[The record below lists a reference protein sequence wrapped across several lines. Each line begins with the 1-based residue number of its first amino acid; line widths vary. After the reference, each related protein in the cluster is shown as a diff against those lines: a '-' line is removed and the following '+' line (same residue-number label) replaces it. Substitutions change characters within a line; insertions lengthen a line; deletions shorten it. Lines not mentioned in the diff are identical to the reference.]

1 MDNDHSKRNN
11 FPSQL
16 AEHMPIAALCH
27 LNWVCWRA
35 VPQADGKTKKLPIS
49 PITGGAN
56 RNNNPS
62 DWGSFQ
68 QACDYLAANPDLTGL
83 GFVLTPE
90 SGMFFVDIDDALHDG
105 KWNDITNELIARLPG
120 AFVEVSQSG
129 RGVHIIGTGTPP
141 PGRRCKSAA
150 GFDIYPGEG
159 GNRFVALTG
168 TQATGSDS
176 TPLQAELN
184 AIFDDYL
191 GERASAQVDL
201 TDGPREDWS
210 GPEDDAELL
219 KMAMRSASMRSRFG
233 AGVTFKQLWE
243 CDEDALGAAYP
254 HDQGT
259 EPFDHSRADA
269 ALLQHL
275 AFWTG
280 CDAERMDRLFRQSG
294 LMRDKWDERPDY
306 IERSMSAAIAQQGD
320 VYRDR
325 AKRTQEAKQ
334 RTEAEMLRATVPA
347 APVAPAV
354 TVAESKVR
362 TCGGTAIYGHQSQ
375 EELFRGCVYV
385 SSHHGVLMPNGE
397 ILAPERFN
405 AMMPGGEYDLSQG
418 KTTRKPFEA
427 FTGSHFVDFPKADRL
442 AFRPER
448 PQREIT
454 KENGLAFVNAFV
466 PAPGARAQGDVMPF
480 LRHLELLLPDSKDRE
495 ILLSWCAAVV
505 QKPGVKAK
513 WAPVLIGTQGNG
525 KSLIG
530 DVLAYAVGRNHTV
543 KPRAD
548 QLGGRFNS
556 WIENK
561 LLAVIEEI
569 HTQGRREVMDALK
582 PLITEER
589 IEVEGKGR
597 DALMVDNRCNML
609 MCSNHRDAIMKTRDD
624 RRYAV
629 FYCAQQS
636 AEDKMRDGMDD
647 LYFKGLFTWLEEC
660 GGFAAVAHFLDQ
672 YVPSVSIRGCSP
684 HTSGTEQAIEESRSP
699 AQQAVLEAVDME
711 QDGFTGGMIT
721 AEALKVLL
729 DGHGIKVSTRTQG
742 KLLDELGYRK
752 HPMLPDGKI
761 WMLGRTVRVYSKRG
775 HPVEQLQDVRAQIER
790 QQQAMFKAKFAQA

>member
-1 MDNDHSKRNN
+1 MDNNSQKLNS
-11 FPSQL
+11 FSSESQL
-16 AEHMPIAALCH
+16 AAALR
-27 LNWVCWRA
+27 WRRRGFR
-35 VPQADGKTKKLPIS
+35 VLPVLPDSKKPALK
-49 PITGGAN
+49 
-56 RNNNPS
+56 
-62 DWGSFQ
+62 WGEFTTDQ
-68 QACDYLAANPDLTGL
+68 TDDRAKAHWTANPDHLVAVVADDCFIIDTDTELAEERYQGVIALLGPAPFCTMKTRRGHHYYYRLPKGFPRVASRGDSTDGYIDIKTGKSYVVVTGPGREELEYRGADQGEISFEQVQQVYQWGGEVWPFVEHVRTERREWGGDEFEL
-83 GFVLTPE
+83 GEAQEIVSHFYP
-90 SGMFFVDIDDALHDG
+90 IDELPHVHYETILSAI
-105 KWNDITNELIARLPG
+105 NDYFEGADVGCELICQFTEDPENQRETEYRYFTFTPGKQGGRSWSSVCHLARAEYG
-120 AFVEVSQSG
+120 ADLEAIAAKWRRL
-129 RGVHIIGTGTPP
+129 RGE
-141 PGRRCKSAA
+141 SAA
-150 GFDIYPGEG
+150 NMEQEFKK
-159 GNRFVALTG
+159 RF
-168 TQATGSDS
+168 
-176 TPLQAELN
+176 
-184 AIFDDYL
+184 
-191 GERASAQVDL
+191 
-201 TDGPREDWS
+201 
-210 GPEDDAELL
+210 
-219 KMAMRSASMRSRFG
+219 
-233 AGVTFKQLWE
+233 AGVVS
-243 CDEDALGAAYP
+243 P
-254 HDQGT
+254 
-259 EPFDHSRADA
+259 
-269 ALLQHL
+269 
-275 AFWTG
+275 
-280 CDAERMDRLFRQSG
+280 
-294 LMRDKWDERPDY
+294 
-306 IERSMSAAIAQQGD
+306 
-320 VYRDR
+320 
-325 AKRTQEAKQ
+325 
-334 RTEAEMLRATVPA
+334 VPVSPIPS
-347 APVAPAV
+347 PVV
-354 TVAESKVR
+354 VAEPKARIAS
-362 TCGGTAIYGHQSQ
+362 GTAIYNHHMQ
-375 EELFRGCVYV
+375 EEVFAGCVYV
-385 SSHHGVLMPNGE
+385 SSHHGVLMPNGS

-454 KENGLAFVNAFV
+454 KENGLTFVNAFV

-505 QKPGVKAK
+505 QKPGIKAK

-609 MCSNHRDAIMKTRDD
+609 MCSNHRDAIMKTKDD

-636 AEDKMRDGMDD
+636 AEDKQRDGMDD
-647 LYFKGLFTWLEEC
+647 LYFKKLFTWLEER
-660 GGFAAVAHFLDQ
+660 GGFAAVAHYLDQ

-699 AQQAVLEAVDME
+699 AQQAVLDAVDME
-711 QDGFTGGMIT
+711 QEGFTGGMIT
-721 AEALKVLL
+721 AEALGVLL
-729 DGHGIKVSTRTQG
+729 KDNGIKVSTRTQG
-742 KLLDELGYRK
+742 KLMDELGYRK

-761 WMLGRTVRVYSKRG
+761 WMLGRTVRVYSKKG
-775 HPVEQLQDVRAQIER
+775 HPVEQVRDVRAQIER

>member
-16 AEHMPIAALCH
+16 DAALK
-27 LNWVCWRA
+27 WRA
-35 VPQADGKTKKLPIS
+35 RGFSVLPILPGLKKPALKWGEFTTNQTDETVAAHWAMHPDHLVAVVAGDCFIVDCDDDEAEERYQGLIPFLGSAPFCTMKTRRGHHYYYRLPEGFPRVASRGDSAPGYIDIKTGKSYVVVTGPGREELEYRDADQGEISVHQVREIYKFNGEQWPFPERLQADHTEW
-49 PITGGAN
+49 TGGDEFTLGEM
-56 RNNNPS
+56 REILS
-62 DWGSFQ
+62 HIRIDELGYT
-68 QACDYLAANPDLTGL
+68 DYLAVAAGIHDKVDGDEIGL
-83 GFVLTPE
+83 EMLL
-90 SGMFFVDIDDALHDG
+90 DITEGVEHQIQTEG
-105 KWNDITNELIARLPG
+105 KWDSFT
-120 AFVEVSQSG
+120 SG
-129 RGVHIIGTGTPP
+129 RPGGVTWNTV
-141 PGRRCKSAA
+141 C
-150 GFDIYPGEG
+150 
-159 GNRFVALTG
+159 
-168 TQATGSDS
+168 
-176 TPLQAELN
+176 
-184 AIFDDYL
+184 
-191 GERASAQVDL
+191 
-201 TDGPREDWS
+201 
-210 GPEDDAELL
+210 
-219 KMAMRSASMRSRFG
+219 KMAEAGG
-233 AGVTFKQLWE
+233 ADLKAIG
-243 CDEDALGAAYP
+243 
-254 HDQGT
+254 
-259 EPFDHSRADA
+259 R
-269 ALLQHL
+269 
-275 AFWTG
+275 
-280 CDAERMDRLFRQSG
+280 
-294 LMRDKWDERPDY
+294 KWSE
-306 IERSMSAAIAQQGD
+306 
-320 VYRDR
+320 
-325 AKRTQEAKQ
+325 Q
-334 RTEAEMLRATVPA
+334 RTEAEMMRVA
-347 APVAPAV
+347 AQFQPSTPVAPAV

-362 TCGGTAIYGHQSQ
+362 TCGGTAIYGHLSQ

-454 KENGLAFVNAFV
+454 KENGLTFVNAFV

-609 MCSNHRDAIMKTRDD
+609 MCSNHRDAIMKTKDD

-636 AEDKMRDGMDD
+636 AEDKQRDGMDD
-647 LYFKGLFTWLEEC
+647 LYFKGLFTWLEER

-684 HTSGTEQAIEESRSP
+684 NTSGTEQAIEESRSP
-699 AQQAVLEAVDME
+699 AQQAVLEAIDME
-711 QDGFTGGMIT
+711 QEGFTGGMIT
-721 AEALKVLL
+721 SEALKALL
-729 DGHGIKVSTRTQG
+729 DGHGFKMSTRTQSR
-742 KLLDELGYRK
+742 LLDELGYRK

>member
-1 MDNDHSKRNN
+1 MDNNSQKLNS
-11 FPSQL
+11 FSSESQL
-16 AEHMPIAALCH
+16 AAALR
-27 LNWVCWRA
+27 WR
-35 VPQADGKTKKLPIS
+35 VRGFRVLPILPDS
-49 PITGGAN
+49 KKPALK
-56 RNNNPS
+56 
-62 DWGSFQ
+62 WGEFTTDQ
-68 QACDYLAANPDLTGL
+68 TDERVEAHWTANPDHLVAVVAGDCFIIDTDTELAEERYQGVIALLGPAPFCTMKTRRGHHYYYRLPEGFPRVASRGASTDGYIDIKTGKSYVVVTGPGREELEYRDADQGEISFEQVQQVYQWGDEVWPFPEHVRTERSEWGGDEFKL
-83 GFVLTPE
+83 GEAQEIVSHFYPIDEQPHGHYETLL
-90 SGMFFVDIDDALHDG
+90 SAISDYFGGADIG
-105 KWNDITNELIARLPG
+105 CELICEFTEDPENRLETERRYYTFTPGKQGGRSWSSVCHLARAEFG
-120 AFVEVSQSG
+120 ADLEAIAAKWRRA
-129 RGVHIIGTGTPP
+129 RGE
-141 PGRRCKSAA
+141 SAA
-150 GFDIYPGEG
+150 SREQEFKK
-159 GNRFVALTG
+159 RF
-168 TQATGSDS
+168 
-176 TPLQAELN
+176 
-184 AIFDDYL
+184 
-191 GERASAQVDL
+191 
-201 TDGPREDWS
+201 
-210 GPEDDAELL
+210 
-219 KMAMRSASMRSRFG
+219 
-233 AGVTFKQLWE
+233 
-243 CDEDALGAAYP
+243 
-254 HDQGT
+254 
-259 EPFDHSRADA
+259 AD
-269 ALLQHL
+269 
-275 AFWTG
+275 
-280 CDAERMDRLFRQSG
+280 
-294 LMRDKWDERPDY
+294 
-306 IERSMSAAIAQQGD
+306 
-320 VYRDR
+320 V
-325 AKRTQEAKQ
+325 
-334 RTEAEMLRATVPA
+334 VP
-347 APVAPAV
+347 PVPV
-354 TVAESKVR
+354 SPIPSPVVVAESKAR
-362 TCGGTAIYGHQSQ
+362 IGGGTAIYNHHAQVT
-375 EELFRGCVYV
+375 EFAGCVYV
-385 SSHHGVLMPNGE
+385 SSHHGVLMPNGS

-454 KENGLAFVNAFV
+454 KENGLTFVNAFV
-466 PAPGARAQGDVMPF
+466 PSPGTRAQGDVMPF

-609 MCSNHRDAIMKTRDD
+609 MCSNHRDAIMKTKDD

-636 AEDKMRDGMDD
+636 AEDKQRDGMDD
-647 LYFKGLFTWLEEC
+647 LYFKELFTWLEER
-660 GGFAAVAHFLDQ
+660 GGFAAVAHYLDQ

-721 AEALKVLL
+721 AEALKALL

-761 WMLGRTVRVYSKRG
+761 WILGRTVRVYSKRG